1 MMNLILDILRC
12 YLILD
17 TFGLSITYQ
26 HENVLQAGEQTYSP
40 EAQRTSMLTK
50 FTFYSLHLQNK
61 LSKSI
66 GVNEIDHGE
75 YIEGDK
81 NKAKGGTW
89 KTTTLKRQKEH
100 PGEDSE
106 KEHLTRLNENMML
119 KKSKEERI

>member
-1 MMNLILDILRC
+1 MMNFILDILRC

-17 TFGLSITYQ
+17 TSGVSMGYQ
-26 HENVLQAGEQTYSP
+26 HENVLQAGEQTHSP
-40 EAQRTSMLTK
+40 EAQRTSMFTK
-50 FTFYSLHLQNK
+50 FTFYSLHLQNQ

-75 YIEGDK
+75 YIEGGK
-81 NKAKGGTW
+81 NKAKDGTW

-106 KEHLTRLNENMML
+106 KEYLTGLDENML